1 MADTPY
7 ISYGLQG
14 DATRLYFS
22 EPKAARKIPRT
33 VKAGYGILVH
43 GLLMAANTSAA
54 ADGKIIP
61 YNPTAITGAEFAP
74 GRAYLVA
81 DSGVANNTVEVTI
94 EDSYKVE
101 VGDDLMLVDDTTAVE
116 NLGAITAIDRTT
128 LAHKATI
135 TVTTNIGA
143 TAFTVARFAFV
154 YIEGADTAIG
164 VLEKS
169 IDTLTGENA
178 KDANTTLI
186 LGNAVLYKGV
196 VTNSDSAGLTDLGA
210 TEISQYLN
218 IP

>member
-7 ISYGLQG
+7 IDYGLQK

-22 EPKAARKIPRT
+22 EPAAARKIPRT
-33 VKAGYGILVH
+33 VRSGYGILVH

-54 ADGKIIP
+54 SDGKIIP
-61 YNPTAITGAEFAP
+61 YNPAAVTGAEFAP

-81 DSGVANNTVEVTI
+81 DSGTANKLLDVTI
-94 EDSYKVE
+94 EDSYKYA
-101 VGDDLMLVDDTTAVE
+101 VGDDLMLVDDTTAGE

-128 LAHKATI
+128 YAHKATI

-143 TAFTVARFAFV
+143 TAFTTARFAFV

-164 VLEKS
+164 ILEKS
-169 IDTLTGENA
+169 VDTLTGEDS
-178 KDANTTLI
+178 KDANTVLI

-196 VTNSDSAGLTDLGA
+196 ITNIDSAARTDLGA
-210 TEISQYLN
+210 TEISQYLD